1 MAGKSASQVPISK
14 HPAFP
19 AIVALWFAALL
30 GIGSLVLPVSLF
42 ETAIGA
48 SGLAGVLPAAEP
60 PLGVSARILIA
71 IVAATLGVIAGLAI
85 ARKVAA
91 AQGHA
96 TRAPRRAPRAPAEAS
111 SAKRPISAHE
121 ELWSEG
127 FDEPVEDAPAAPVAG
142 RRRALSVTDESGP
155 SELLHSA
162 PLPGAETE
170 IVLAEAPMAAPA
182 EATAADDD
190 ALELAAFAESEDV
203 ESDFPREEPVACVR
217 AAHADD
223 AGDSELVAEATPEPA
238 VLEPVAEPPVV
249 CDAARPFDAPLDTS
263 ASVAEASPTDQL
275 RREIAAEQSQAHAAA
290 SAPFAASAPPIESL
304 ESTDA
309 HDDIA
314 DREGA
319 AIPESEPVPAPAG
332 ARQSALDE
340 LSISELVERFTQSLR
355 HAAERAETEAG
366 APAPAESVAEAGHPP
381 RSVPDLGAG
390 AVEAPRFAPP
400 AEPEAGAVEE
410 STDEPAPERD
420 GEPAIHVPGALRPV
434 AFGGDYADEED
445 REDGDDLPLTLS
457 FEPESRPFDRPLA
470 TPAPATAESTDDA
483 TDESDHGY
491 SSLLNMRKQ
500 VSSREFVRI
509 EDEMPAADAAADE
522 AIEPVVVF
530 PGQEQRRAAPPADR
544 APADRSSIG
553 RLPDGGAAE
562 TAGVERP
569 FAAPASI
576 RSASDPMQTERALRE
591 ALHKLQRLSGAA

>member
-170 IVLAEAPMAAPA
+170 IVLAEAPPMPAPA
-182 EATAADDD
+182 EAAAADDD

-275 RREIAAEQSQAHAAA
+275 RREIAAEQGQAHAPAPA
-290 SAPFAASAPPIESL
+290 SFAASAPPIESL

-319 AIPESEPVPAPAG
+319 AVPEGVAAVQ
-332 ARQSALDE
+332 RQR
-340 LSISELVERFTQSLR
+340 V
-355 HAAERAETEAG
+355 
-366 APAPAESVAEAGHPP
+366 
-381 RSVPDLGAG
+381 
-390 AVEAPRFAPP
+390 
-400 AEPEAGAVEE
+400 
-410 STDEPAPERD
+410 
-420 GEPAIHVPGALRPV
+420 
-434 AFGGDYADEED
+434 
-445 REDGDDLPLTLS
+445 
-457 FEPESRPFDRPLA
+457 
-470 TPAPATAESTDDA
+470 
-483 TDESDHGY
+483 
-491 SSLLNMRKQ
+491 
-500 VSSREFVRI
+500 I
-509 EDEMPAADAAADE
+509 EDMQH
-522 AIEPVVVF
+522 
-530 PGQEQRRAAPPADR
+530 PGHRRA
-544 APADRSSIG
+544 
-553 RLPDGGAAE
+553 
-562 TAGVERP
+562 
-569 FAAPASI
+569 
-576 RSASDPMQTERALRE
+576 
-591 ALHKLQRLSGAA
+591 